1 MSEQKREQNKK
12 INQHSRQITD
22 LETRLKTLELDVEPR
37 GRISLAFDAVEED
50 LDEIKSSI
58 NQLDRKVERLEQS
71 SEHQFNQL
79 NAKLEILISHLRGV
93 NDLPEE

>member
-37 GRISLAFDAVEED
+37 RRFRRDQI
-50 LDEIKSSI
+50 
-58 NQLDRKVERLEQS
+58 
-71 SEHQFNQL
+71 
-79 NAKLEILISHLRGV
+79 
-93 NDLPEE
+93 